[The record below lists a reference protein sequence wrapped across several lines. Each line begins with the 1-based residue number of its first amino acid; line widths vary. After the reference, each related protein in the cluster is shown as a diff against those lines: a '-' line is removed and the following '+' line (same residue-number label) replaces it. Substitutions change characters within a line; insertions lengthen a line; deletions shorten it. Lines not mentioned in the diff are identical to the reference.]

1 MSEEKKRGRP
11 HGTKKEPTKIYA
23 RRIKQ
28 SKFDEIAPKLDE
40 IIQRANEI

>member
-1 MSEEKKRGRP
+1 MPQEEKKRGRP

-40 IIQRANEI
+40 IINQINK